1 MRLSFFGAAGTVTGS
16 CFGVGEEILVDFGM
30 YQGVPES
37 LGSNRDN
44 LGFDPAALKSVLI
57 THAHLDHCGRLPLL
71 AKSGFLGKIFMTPA
85 TRDLVEIVLMDSA
98 KIAEQ
103 NALEEGVEPLYSSL
117 DVEETL
123 RRIEVCEYSQ
133 KFMVDDGIEACFYDA
148 GHILGSASVK
158 IESEGKS
165 IVFSGDLGN
174 SPQDIVKPTVIP
186 ENSDFV
192 VMESTYG
199 DRVHTHDDVVKIIED
214 EVNTV
219 DKSKGTLLIPAF
231 SLERTQELLH
241 IFDHLKKEGKI
252 DASLPVYLDSPM
264 AIRATEVFGK
274 YRNLFNKE
282 TLEHSKSDD
291 PFDFPGLIVT
301 ASSNDSRK
309 IAGRMGGKVIIAGSG
324 MMSGGRI
331 MNHAAHY
338 LPSDKTRLLIVGYQG
353 VGTLGRDI
361 LEKYEQSSGRTFEV
375 VIGRK
380 TVAVNAVVNSIEGM
394 SAHADQNQLMKWL
407 SGIKGVKKVF
417 LVHGED
423 GREPLAYRIKK
434 ELNLAVGLP
443 VVGDVEEI

>member
-16 CFGVGEEILVDFGM
+16 CFGVGERILVDFGM
-30 YQGVPES
+30 YQGAPES
-37 LGSNRDN
+37 SGSNRDS
-44 LGFDPAALKSVLI
+44 LGFDASVLKSVLI

-71 AKSGFLGKIFMTPA
+71 VKNAFLGKIYMTPA
-85 TRDLVEIVLMDSA
+85 TRDLVEIVLMDAA
-98 KIAEQ
+98 KIAEE
-103 NALEEGVEPLYSSL
+103 NALEEGLPPLYTSL

-123 RRIEVCEYSQ
+123 RRVETWNYSE
-133 KFMVDDGIEACFYDA
+133 KFMVDEGVEACFYDA
-148 GHILGSASVK
+148 GHILGSASIR
-158 IESEGKS
+158 IEGHGKS

-174 SPQDIVKPTVIP
+174 TPQDIVKATVVP
-186 ENSDFV
+186 ESAQSV

-199 DRVHTHDDVVKIIED
+199 DRVHTHDDVVKIIEE
-214 EVNTV
+214 EVNIV
-219 DKSKGTLLIPAF
+219 DKNKGTLLIPAF

-241 IFDHLKKEGKI
+241 IFDHLKREGKI
-252 DASLPVYLDSPM
+252 AAGMPVYLDSPM
-264 AIRATEVFGK
+264 AIKATEVFGK
-274 YRNLFNKE
+274 YKNLFNKE
-282 TLEHSKSDD
+282 TVEHFKNDD

-309 IAGRMGGKVIIAGSG
+309 IAGRMGSKVIIAGSG

-331 MNHAAHY
+331 MNHAAYY

-361 LEKYEQSSGRTFEV
+361 LEKYEQSSGKTFEV

-380 TVAVNAVVNSIEGM
+380 TVTVNATVNKIEGM
-394 SAHADQNQLMKWL
+394 SAHADQNQLVKWL
-407 SGIKGVKKVF
+407 SEIDGVKKVF

-423 GREPLAYRIKK
+423 GREPLAYRIKQ
-434 ELNLAVGLP
+434 ELGLPVVMP